1 MDRFVIA
8 CGKPDAVML
17 PPELEEPST
26 QEPPVDFLAE
36 QEKALKGIAESRGMS
51 IEEFADA

>member
-1 MDRFVIA
+1 MIA